1 MNELKNK
8 LHELIDSSND
18 NILLENFYRA
28 LQYQAGLTKRDIL
41 DDLSPEQ
48 RAQVNESI
56 AQYRR
61 GETKSH
67 EEVMQMLKEW
77 KQK

>member
-18 NILLENFYRA
+18 NIFLENIYRA
-28 LQYQAGLTKRDIL
+28 LQHQAGLTKRDIL
-41 DDLSPEQ
+41 DDLSSEQ
-48 RAQVNESI
+48 RSQVNESI